1 MNFKATL
8 VALARDV
15 PADRIYVL
23 QVSDARRPP
32 EPLADE
38 ERGGLRPRARW
49 SWGYRTYPFNG
60 GYLPVLQVAKAVLG
74 TGFRGWFSTEVFDG
88 GVTGVDFVKR
98 EGFEAFAK
106 GAMESHGRLL
116 DECADT

>member
-8 VALARDV
+8 VALAREV

-38 ERGGLRPRARW
+38 GLPPRARW
-49 SWGYRTYPFNG
+49 SQAYRTYPFNG
-60 GYLPVLQVAKAVLG
+60 GYLPVVQVVKAVLA

-88 GVTGVDFVKR
+88 GVTGVDFVKP

-116 DECADT
+116 DECANT